1 MLYLCIRKI
10 KQADQLIVIQLVVY
24 NISLVSSFLFI
35 LAKSYQLVQ
44 LKHKALS
51 RERRGFA
58 FLQGQGTPRAE
69 KNQVPQP
76 RRKMQTPLNLASV
89 ASASFL
95 AQHQPSSAPLCLP
108 KDIKMSLKSQRRL
121 HFTTV
126 VCHEVV
132 RKIKTGLNHHLSL
145 TLYFPHNL
153 MFLQYVKWGRR
164 ILRRF
169 NGTCSTSERQKTKV

>member
-58 FLQGQGTPRAE
+58 FLQGWGTPRAE

-76 RRKMQTPLNLASV
+76 RRKM
-89 ASASFL
+89 
-95 AQHQPSSAPLCLP
+95 
-108 KDIKMSLKSQRRL
+108 RRL

-153 MFLQYVKWGRR
+153 LFLQYVKWGRTPLAEDILISSVRGGGAELGRRQAR
-164 ILRRF
+164 IRRRR
-169 NGTCSTSERQKTKV
+169 NWR

>member
-108 KDIKMSLKSQRRL
+108 KDIKMSLKSQRRPHL
-121 HFTTV
+121 TTA
-126 VCHEVV
+126 VCHSVV
-132 RKIKTGLNHHLSL
+132 GNRYTQSLSYISIPFFQSVLRLKKTCLTVIILSHQICP
-145 TLYFPHNL
+145 T
-153 MFLQYVKWGRR
+153 
-164 ILRRF
+164 
-169 NGTCSTSERQKTKV
+169 T